1 MNPTC
6 PLCPHH
12 CACAEG
18 QTGLCGARAN
28 VGGTIQS
35 INYGRVTAI
44 ALDPIEKKPLNR
56 FHPGSYILSVGSF
69 GCNMR
74 CPYCQNSD
82 ISTADRSISTEEI
95 SPRALV
101 EKALLLKPRG
111 NIGIAFTYNEPLV
124 GYEYVLDSAKL
135 AQQAGLATVLVT
147 NGMICEEP
155 LGALLPYIDALNI
168 DLKGFSQSVYEQLGG
183 DFQTV
188 CACIQRAVRASHVE
202 ITTLIVPGLNEDAAA
217 MEAEAQWLSE
227 IDPELPLHISR
238 FFPRH
243 HMCDRPPTKTDT
255 LHAYV
260 QIAQRYLR
268 HVYTGNC

>member
-1 MNPTC
+1 M
-6 PLCPHH
+6 
-12 CACAEG
+12 G
-18 QTGLCGARAN
+18 GAIRA
-28 VGGTIQS
+28 

-44 ALDPIEKKPLNR
+44 ALDPIEKKPLKR

-82 ISTADRSISTEEI
+82 ISMADRLIHTEEI
-95 SPRALV
+95 SPHALV
-101 EKALLLKPRG
+101 DEALSLKPNG
-111 NIGIAFTYNEPLV
+111 NIGIAFTYNEPII
-124 GYEYVLDSAKL
+124 GYEYVMDSAKL

-168 DLKGFSQSVYEQLGG
+168 DLKGFSQSVYDELKG

-188 CACIQRAVRASHVE
+188 CACIKRAVRASHVE
-202 ITTLIVPGLNEDAAA
+202 ITTLIVPGLNEDATA
-217 MEAEAQWLSE
+217 MEDEAQWLSE

-243 HMCDRPPTKTDT
+243 QMSDRPPTKTDT
-255 LHAYV
+255 IFEYA
-260 QIAQRYLR
+260 QIARRYLR
-268 HVYTGNC
+268 YVYTGNC